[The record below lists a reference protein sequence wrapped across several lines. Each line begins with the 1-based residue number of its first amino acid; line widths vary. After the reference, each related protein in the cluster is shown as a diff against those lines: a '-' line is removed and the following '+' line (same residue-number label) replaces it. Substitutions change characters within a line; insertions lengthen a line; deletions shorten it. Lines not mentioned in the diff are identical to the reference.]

1 MVWREKQEVSP
12 SNHFTVAC
20 LGQNTVKIAVPY
32 AKIQRRD
39 LWGKDTA
46 KQGVNVSEEGIQS
59 QKEAFMQ
66 IDIK

>member
-20 LGQNTVKIAVPY
+20 LGQNTVEIAVPY

-46 KQGVNVSEEGIQS
+46 KQGANVS
-59 QKEAFMQ
+59 
-66 IDIK
+66 